1 MKKSIIYTILAIAIV
16 AIAYF
21 ILQPASTNSSKG
33 NLFADAKKSNFLVS
47 ISATGELK
55 AKKSTIIR
63 GPQGMR
69 SAQIYNTTIKDII
82 PEGTLV
88 KKGDYVASLDKSE
101 LATKIQNVQTEIEK
115 ENTKLEQ
122 IKIDTAIQ
130 MKGIRDDIA
139 NQEFNMAQEKLEIER
154 NKYEPQMVIDQSK
167 LKLENSLRSMAQ
179 LQNKAELMVIQSEA
193 KVREIEA
200 TLKQQYAKLKQMTD
214 LSKSF
219 RILAPEDGMLIYQ
232 RSWNGKKGPGSQIS
246 GWDPTVAELPDLTK
260 MTSVAYISE
269 IDISKIKKGQ
279 KVSIKVDAFPE
290 KEFDGQIISVANIG
304 QELRGQEAK
313 VFEIVIEI
321 NQTDDV
327 LRPAMTTT
335 NDIHIYEYT
344 DVVNIPLEAFYSDSI
359 DYAIVKKSGGLVRQQ
374 IVSGATNENE
384 IIVVEGLKVN
394 DKILLTPP
402 DNLDK
407 IPFKF
412 LEPGIAEAASKMLD
426 EWQKE
431 KEEYDKT
438 NADAVKDVQDQNKDF
453 GGGNTVIFF

>member
-1 MKKSIIYTILAIAIV
+1 MKKSIIYAISILAIIAVAFFLLKPSSIV
-16 AIAYF
+16 
-21 ILQPASTNSSKG
+21 SSKG
-33 NLFADAKKSNFLVS
+33 NLFSTAKKSNFLVS
-47 ISATGELK
+47 VSATGELK
-55 AKKSTIIR
+55 AKKSTMIR

-130 MKGIRDDIA
+130 MKGIRDQIA
-139 NQEFNMAQEKLEIER
+139 DQEFNMAQEKLEIER

-179 LQNKAELMVIQSEA
+179 LENKADLMVIQSEA

-200 TLKQQYAKLKQMTD
+200 TIKQQAAKLKQMMD
-214 LSKSF
+214 LSTAFNIK
-219 RILAPEDGMLIYQ
+219 APEDGMLIYQ
-232 RSWNGKKGPGSQIS
+232 RTWNGKKGPGSQIS

-290 KEFDGQIISVANIG
+290 KEFDGQIITVANIG

-313 VFEIVIEI
+313 VFEIVIAI
-321 NQTDDV
+321 NQTDDI
-327 LRPAMTTT
+327 LRPSMTTT
-335 NDIHIYEYT
+335 NDIHIYEYEE
-344 DVVNIPLEAFYSDSI
+344 VVNIPLEAFYSDSI
-359 DYAIVKKSGGLVRQQ
+359 DYAIVKRPGGLVRQQ
-374 IVSGATNENE
+374 IISGATNENG
-384 IIVVEGLKVN
+384 IVVVEGLSEN
-394 DKILLTPP
+394 DKILLSPP
-402 DNLDK
+402 DDLDK

-412 LEPGIAEAASKMLD
+412 IEPSIAEAATNTLKT
-426 EWQKE
+426 W
-431 KEEYDKT
+431 KEEKDKYDKT
-438 NADAVKDVQDQNKDF
+438 NEDSVKGNEDQNKDF

>member
-1 MKKSIIYTILAIAIV
+1 MKKSVLYTLSFIVIA
-16 AIAYF
+16 AFAYF
-21 ILQPASTNSSKG
+21 LLKPDVVSSKS
-33 NLFADAKKSNFLVS
+33 NLFADSKKSNFLVS
-47 ISATGELK
+47 VSATGELK
-55 AKKSTIIR
+55 AKKSTKIR

-88 KKGDYVASLDKSE
+88 KKGDFVASLDKSE

-130 MKGIRDDIA
+130 MKGIRDQIA
-139 NQEFNMAQEKLEIER
+139 DQEFNMAQEKLEIER

-167 LKLENSLRSMAQ
+167 LKLQNSLRAMDQ
-179 LQNKAELMVIQSEA
+179 LRNKADLMVIQSEA

-200 TLKQQYAKLKQMTD
+200 TIKQQAAKLKQMVD
-214 LSKSF
+214 LSGAFTIK
-219 RILAPEDGMLIYQ
+219 APEDGMLIYQ
-232 RSWNGKKGPGSQIS
+232 RTWNGKKGPGSQIS

-279 KVSIKVDAFPE
+279 KVNIKVDAFPE
-290 KEFDGQIISVANIG
+290 KSFDGQIITVANIG

-313 VFEIVIEI
+313 VFEIVIGI

-327 LRPAMTTT
+327 LRPSMTTT
-335 NDIHIYEYT
+335 NEIQIYEYE

-359 DYAIVKKSGGLVRQQ
+359 DYVITKKPGGLVKQQ
-374 IVSGATNENE
+374 IISGATNENN
-384 IIVVEGLKVN
+384 IIVVEGLSENEKV
-394 DKILLTPP
+394 LLTPP

-407 IPFKF
+407 IPYNY
-412 LEPGIAEAASKMLD
+412 LEPSLAEAASDVLNNWK
-426 EWQKE
+426 KA
-431 KEEYDKT
+431 KEEYDKS
-438 NADAVKDVQDQNKDF
+438 NEASVKGNEDQNKDF
-453 GGGNTVIFF
+453 GGGNSIIFF